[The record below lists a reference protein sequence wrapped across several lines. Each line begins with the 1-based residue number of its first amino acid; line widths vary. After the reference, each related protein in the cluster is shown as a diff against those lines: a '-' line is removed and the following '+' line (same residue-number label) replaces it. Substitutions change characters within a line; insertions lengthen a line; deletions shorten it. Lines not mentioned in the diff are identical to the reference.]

1 VRGLHHLVYEVVDN
15 SVDEALAGHCTKIEL
30 TIRSDGSISISDNG
44 RGIPG
49 ESQILKIE
57 NNILFIKIRDSFL
70 AQELKLRVQRRFLE
84 RFYKQFGEKLKD
96 IRFIVT

>member
-1 VRGLHHLVYEVVDN
+1 MAIPLQNTVDSLLKKLSNGEYEKKREIATLWEEF
-15 SVDEALAGHCTKIEL
+15 SE
-30 TIRSDGSISISDNG
+30 
-44 RGIPG
+44 GIPG

-70 AQELKLRVQRRFLE
+70 AQELKLRVQRRFVD